1 MKTTRITFTLL
12 SILIALLATQAADKP
27 NIVLI
32 LADDF
37 GVGDIQTH
45 YPENKIP
52 TPYLDRFS
60 AESKRFTNAHSNT
73 ACCTPSRYGLLTGRY
88 AWRTRLQEW
97 VIACYEPP
105 LIPKDR
111 VTLPGFLQDQGY
123 HTALVGKWHL
133 GWNWAGPQPSQM
145 VEQRNGLKDKEW
157 DFTKPIADGPITRG
171 FDYYFGTHV
180 PNFAPFTFIEN
191 DRVVEQP
198 TERYVHDPNEGVVMP
213 LGFEGGPIAPGW
225 KFDRILPEITDRAV
239 KYVHDQARRK
249 EPFFL
254 FFSMTSPHEP
264 VVPSEKF
271 KGKSGINPIA
281 DFVME
286 TDWSAGQVIKAVDDA
301 GISKNTIVVFT
312 ADNGHS
318 HYTGLEELIEAGHYP
333 SGEYRGHKSDVWEG
347 GHRVPYLVRWP
358 GKVEAGSEDHNIV
371 GLNDTFAT
379 VAEILGQELPNQV
392 AEDSLSFLNPL
403 VRNATAP
410 SRHQIVVQSTHGEF
424 GFLEGPWKIVFRNQD
439 TLNNSRGK
447 ATQVELYNLDRD
459 IAETTN
465 IASSH
470 PEIVQRLTQNLETVI
485 SRGTSRPG
493 PIQKNDTP
501 IDIHRTQ
508 TERWGPAL

>member
-1 MKTTRITFTLL
+1 MKTIEY
-12 SILIALLATQAADKP
+12 IALLSSLAALLTTQATDKP
-27 NIVLI
+27 NIILI

-37 GVGDIQTH
+37 GVGDIQAH

-52 TPYLDRFS
+52 TPYLDKFS

-105 LIPKDR
+105 LIAADR
-111 VTLPGFLQDQGY
+111 ITLPGFLQDKGY
-123 HTALVGKWHL
+123 QTALVGKWHL
-133 GWNWAGPQPSQM
+133 GWNWTGPQPSQM

-157 DFTKPIADGPITRG
+157 DFTQPIADGPITRG

-198 TERYVHDPNEGVVMP
+198 TERYIHDPNEGVVMP
-213 LGFEGGPIAPGW
+213 RNFAGSPIAPGW
-225 KFDRILPEITDRAV
+225 KFGRILPEITERAV
-239 KYVHDQARRK
+239 EYVQDQASEK

-264 VVPSEKF
+264 VVPSENF

-286 TDWSAGQVIKAVDDA
+286 TDWAAGQVIEAVDLA
-301 GISKNTIVVFT
+301 GISEKTIIIFT
-312 ADNGHS
+312 SDNGHS
-318 HYTGLEELIEAGHYP
+318 HYTGLEELIDAGHYP

-358 GKVEAGSEDHNIV
+358 GKVEAGSENHHIV

-379 VAEILGQELPNQV
+379 VAEILGQELPYTA
-392 AEDSLSFLNPL
+392 AEDSLSFHDLL
-403 VRNATAP
+403 VRNASTP

-424 GFLEGPWKIVFRNQD
+424 GFLEGPWKIVFRNQGVLD
-439 TLNNSRGK
+439 ESRGK
-447 ATQVELYNLDRD
+447 PTQIELYNLDRD
-459 IAETTN
+459 ISETTN
-465 IASSH
+465 IATSH
-470 PEIVQRLTQNLETVI
+470 PEIVRRLTQNLETVI
-485 SRGTSRPG
+485 NRGTSRPG
-493 PIQKNDTP
+493 PVQSNDTS
-501 IDIHRTQ
+501 IDIHHTQ
-508 TERWGPAL
+508 TERWGPVL